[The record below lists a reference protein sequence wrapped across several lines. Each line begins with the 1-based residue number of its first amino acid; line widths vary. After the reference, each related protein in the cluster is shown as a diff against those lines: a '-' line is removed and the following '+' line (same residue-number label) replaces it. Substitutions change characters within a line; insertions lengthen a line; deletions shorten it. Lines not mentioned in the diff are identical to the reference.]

1 MFISSINAVVE
12 QIKLWTQLV
21 LVMKVKIKKVCDLQ
35 KEKKTK
41 QSNRLFIRESSEGSP
56 LRPGHNLR
64 LCLCC
69 FFVCFKCSFSFGK

>member
-12 QIKLWTQLV
+12 QIKLWTPLV

-41 QSNRLFIRESSEGSP
+41 QSN
-56 LRPGHNLR
+56 NLQVI
-64 LCLCC
+64 LITQI
-69 FFVCFKCSFSFGK
+69 FKV